1 MKKTVLALAASAAFF
16 AAQAH
21 AEITVNDTDG
31 NGSYSM
37 EELSAAVE
45 GLTAEVFAEID
56 TDASGEVSVE
66 ELAAAVEAGVIEG

>member
-1 MKKTVLALAASAAFF
+1 MNKVVLALAASAAFF

-21 AEITVNDTDG
+21 AEITVEDTDG

-45 GLTAEVFAEID
+45 GLTEEQFAQID
-56 TDASGEVSVE
+56 ADANGEVSAD
-66 ELAAAVEAGVIEG
+66 ELAAAVAAGVIAG